1 MFDIGFGEMM
11 LLGSIALIAIGPKQL
26 PEVARTVGRLLNE
39 VRRASGEFT
48 KTLVDARESTNQM
61 LADAN
66 RSVAETVASLE
77 LNKLNANLNTPLAK
91 PEPEPQMDLMP
102 NTSSPMSA
110 TPGAA
115 SMPTEEQLAF
125 QFHEENVVA
134 QTVSPSIAPM
144 ADFGPETGPH
154 KKES

>member
-48 KTLVDARESTNQM
+48 KTIVDARESTNQM

-77 LNKLNANLNTPLAK
+77 INKINERLNTPLAK
-91 PEPEPQMDLMP
+91 TEPAPQMELVSVP
-102 NTSSPMSA
+102 V
-110 TPGAA
+110 
-115 SMPTEEQLAF
+115 EEQLAF
-125 QFHEENVVA
+125 QFHDESA
-134 QTVSPSIAPM
+134 AAPLM
-144 ADFGPETGPH
+144 ADFGPEAGPH